1 MDAIRAAALRVLLK
15 CCVKDLER
23 ILRCNATPEEHLGLP
38 VSVISVA
45 DQEPE
50 LAQALYARPLEVISL
65 LDDATL
71 QAQTEV
77 KNMLERQYAEA
88 RQQGQQSA
96 ADTGPQL
103 YVFDNVHVRLV
114 GLPSSL
120 DPRVSPLRPPL
131 SRVGCA
137 QLHQLLSVT
146 GTVVRGSPVRMWES
160 NQVYECTRCKGRF
173 GLKCSIESGGAVDV
187 PEECPIQVPD
197 VSIYSGFQEIRLQA
211 ATACL
216 GLGEPPAS
224 LTVVLQDELADS
236 VKPGDSVE
244 VVGVLVPRWLS
255 TTPGKRCELELVLI
269 ANNVTAGNAGRGG
282 RGRPDL
288 EPSAGLQGPAGGP
301 LPLAPAPG
309 SGGTVSGL
317 RVTPEVAALFE
328 VRGVRGGAP
337 PWARCFCDI
346 LPALGLIKVYHMTRI
361 PLLQDFWRSHE
372 DAPLLGRNKILAGVC
387 PGVAGLLPVK
397 LATLLVLIGG
407 VARRD
412 EGGTHIR
419 GELHL
424 LLVGDPG
431 TGKSQI
437 MKWSCQAS
445 PGRAVL
451 TTGRGSSGAGLTVS
465 AVREGNSWALEA
477 GALVLAD
484 GGLCCIDEFDG
495 IRPAERA
502 VIHEAMEQQT
512 VHVAKAGLVTSL
524 STRTA
529 IIGAI
534 NPRPGTTITCARPLP
549 EITGLEGPLLSRF
562 DLVLLLA
569 DPRHPDWDKLVA
581 GHVLARRSLAATAAD
596 EAATSP
602 KPQTLWADGSQRL
615 ALPAASD
622 LGAPPPEPNL
632 VPDGGLPGAG
642 FPFASAASQA
652 GTQQYAAS
660 QEPLEES
667 RMTIAQRVAARL
679 AGITPSAVG
688 APAKAQ
694 WGRSSE
700 GGEPARTQGGTP
712 HTAGTGSSG
721 SQQGRRS
728 GASAAGSAWSLEV
741 IRAYISWVRGRPPPV
756 MSPEA
761 ERVLVA
767 YYGAMRRAE
776 ERVAA
781 RSERDGG
788 SRVYNAHA
796 RLVCSDRVLLRDAVV
811 AVVLADT
818 SLQLLH
824 VPGGDNVTCAR
835 FPRDPD
841 QELQMHQRVVLTAL
855 GLTSLL
861 PPPPPLLPAPPE

>member
-1 MDAIRAAALRVLLK
+1 MDVIRAAALRVLLK
-15 CCVKDLER
+15 CCAKELER
-23 ILRCNATPEEHLGLP
+23 ILRCNAAPEEHLGLP
-38 VSVISVA
+38 LSVIA
-45 DQEPE
+45 LANQEPE
-50 LAQALYARPLEVISL
+50 LAQALYARPLEVIAL

-71 QAQTEV
+71 QAQSEI
-77 KNMLERQYAEA
+77 KNIIERRYEDGRQDLNGSAEGA
-88 RQQGQQSA
+88 GA
-96 ADTGPQL
+96 APL
-103 YVFDNVHVRLV
+103 LNVYDNVHVRLV

-120 DPRVSPLRPPL
+120 DPRVGPLRPPL

-146 GTVVRGSPVRMWES
+146 GTIVRGSPVRMWES

-187 PEECPIQVPD
+187 PENCPVQRSQPCTGSKFKKVPD
-197 VSIYSGFQEIRLQA
+197 ISIYSGYQEIRLQA

-236 VKPGDSVE
+236 VKPGQGVE
-244 VVGVLVPRWLS
+244 VIGVLVPRWLS
-255 TTPGKRCELELVLI
+255 TIPGQRCELELVLI
-269 ANNVTAGNAGRGG
+269 ANNITAWNRG
-282 RGRPDL
+282 RGRGRSEIEHP
-288 EPSAGLQGPAGGP
+288 GMQC
-301 LPLAPAPG
+301 PG
-309 SGGTVSGL
+309 SMPPFLPDAWGSSANPGPQA
-317 RVTPEVAALFE
+317 TPEVVALFE
-328 VRGVRGGAP
+328 
-337 PWARCFCDI
+337 
-346 LPALGLIKVYHMTRI
+346 
-361 PLLQDFWRSHE
+361 DFWQAHA
-372 DAPLLGRNKILAGVC
+372 DKPLLGRNKILAGVC

-397 LATLLVLIGG
+397 LAVLLVLIGG
-407 VARRD
+407 VARRG

-495 IRPAERA
+495 IRPTERA

-534 NPRPGTTITCARPLP
+534 NPRPGTTITCSRPLT
-549 EITGLEGPLLSRF
+549 EITGMEGPLLSRF

-581 GHVLARRSLAATAAD
+581 GHVLARRSITGGSEHAAVSGAGAKQS
-596 EAATSP
+596 A
-602 KPQTLWADGSQRL
+602 
-615 ALPAASD
+615 ALPAPPD
-622 LGAPPPEPNL
+622 LKATLPNL
-632 VPDGGLPGAG
+632 LLVSNDGLEGAG
-642 FPFASAASQA
+642 LWSSASVDNLSVPN
-652 GTQQYAAS
+652 
-660 QEPLEES
+660 PLPVDQGQMS
-667 RMTIAQRVAARL
+667 IAQRVAAQLSGNVQGL
-679 AGITPSAVG
+679 ASA
-688 APAKAQ
+688 ALKPMQ
-694 WGRSSE
+694 DQSSE
-700 GGEPARTQGGTP
+700 GVEHARILAPEGVMVTS
-712 HTAGTGSSG
+712 SSG
-721 SQQGRRS
+721 DAR
-728 GASAAGSAWSLEV
+728 SAWTIEV
-741 IRAYISWVRGRPPPV
+741 IRAYILWVRGRMPPV
-756 MSPEA
+756 MTPEA

-767 YYGAMRRAE
+767 YYSAMRRAE

-781 RSERDGG
+781 RSTIRALESLIRI
-788 SRVYNAHA
+788 SQAHA
-796 RLVCSDRVLLRDAVV
+796 RLVCSNRVLLRDAVV

-818 SLQLLH
+818 SQQLLH
-824 VPGGDNVTCAR
+824 ISGGDNVTCAR
-835 FPRDPD
+835 FPSDPD
-841 QELQMHQRVVLTAL
+841 QELLMHQRVVLTAL
-855 GLTSLL
+855 GLTN
-861 PPPPPLLPAPPE
+861 LLPAPPPMLPAPFD